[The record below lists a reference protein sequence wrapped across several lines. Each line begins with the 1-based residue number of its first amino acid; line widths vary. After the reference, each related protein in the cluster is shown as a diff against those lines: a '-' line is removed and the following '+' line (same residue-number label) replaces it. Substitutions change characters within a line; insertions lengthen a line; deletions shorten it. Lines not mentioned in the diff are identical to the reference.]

1 MIRRLLTG
9 VVAALLFGGLA
20 ALTAGP
26 AAAHSAVIATDPAD
40 GAQLAA
46 GPARVSLTFNE
57 NLQPSFPSLTVV
69 GPDGNRWDK
78 GQPEV
83 SGPDVSVAVGEL
95 GPAGQY
101 TIAYRVTSADG
112 HPVSGTRTFTLT
124 TPGNGTPGA
133 KAGAA
138 SEPGDGGSGG
148 IPVWVFIVAAVVILG
163 GVLAVLLLGRGSA
176 RRQQ

>member
-1 MIRRLLTG
+1 MRRLAGGLLTALLLTG
-9 VVAALLFGGLA
+9 LA
-20 ALTAGP
+20 TLTAGP
-26 AAAHSAVIATDPAD
+26 AAAHSAVVSTDPAD
-40 GAQLAA
+40 GAQLDA
-46 GPARVSLTFNE
+46 GPARVAITFNE

-78 GQPEV
+78 GQPQV
-83 SGPDVSVAVGEL
+83 DGPTVSVEVGAL

-124 TPGNGTPGA
+124 TPGNGTPGP

-138 SEPGDGGSGG
+138 SDSGGGDSGG

-176 RRQQ
+176 RKRQ